1 MTHPEDLLADHVSG
15 SLAPAD
21 RAVVDAHLATCAA
34 CSAEVSL
41 ALAARSALR
50 TLPEVAPP
58 DDIAARALET
68 PTNAGPPSWYRWVG
82 AAAAA
87 AVVALVL
94 VSLPHLWSTPG
105 GSGQAE
111 SSPGISGGFAPHI
124 VDSAIPVQLTVQ
136 QTNYDQTSLDSLTA
150 GALQGSPAATAMAPT
165 GALTT
170 NATPK
175 ERIGSSA
182 ELQTALACVGKA
194 VPTSEGT
201 PFKLILARFDGKT
214 SFLAFYY
221 RWAGTAGA
229 PIGVIAQIVD
239 GTTCTTSGSSS
250 AFS

>member
-21 RAVVDAHLATCAA
+21 RAAVDAHLATCTR

-50 TLPEVAPP
+50 TLPEVTPP
-58 DDIAARALET
+58 DDVAARALET
-68 PTNAGPPSWYRWVG
+68 PTNAGPPSWYRWVA

-87 AVVALVL
+87 AVVAFVL
-94 VSLPHLWSTPG
+94 VGLPHLRSAPG

-111 SSPGISGGFAPHI
+111 SSPGASGGSAPQI
-124 VDSAIPVQLTVQ
+124 AGATIPLQLTVQ
-136 QTNYDQTSLDSLTA
+136 QTNYDRATLDSLTA
-150 GALQGSPAATAMAPT
+150 GALQGSSAATAMAPT
-165 GALTT
+165 GALPT
-170 NATPK
+170 NAAPK

-194 VPTSEGT
+194 VPASEGT

-221 RWAGTAGA
+221 RWAGSAGA
-229 PIGVIAQIVD
+229 PIGVVARIVD

-250 AFS
+250 AFG